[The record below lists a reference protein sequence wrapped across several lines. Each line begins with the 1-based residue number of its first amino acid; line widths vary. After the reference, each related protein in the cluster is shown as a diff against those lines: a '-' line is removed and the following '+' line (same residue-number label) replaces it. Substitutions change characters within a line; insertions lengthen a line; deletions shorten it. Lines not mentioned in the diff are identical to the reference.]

1 MALYDHATWLKN
13 AVFYEIYPQSF
24 CDTNGDGIGDIQG
37 IIKKLDYVKSLGCN
51 AIWLNPCY
59 DSPFKDAGY
68 DVRDYKKVAAR
79 YGTNEDLQQLFS
91 EAHKREMRILLDLVP
106 GHTSEE
112 HEWFKESSKAEENEF
127 SKRYIWT
134 DSAFSGY
141 SMPFIGGES
150 ERDATYILNFF
161 KCQPALNYGFAHRD
175 RAWQSSP
182 DSEEAAE
189 TRAAM
194 VDVMRFWLSL
204 GADGFRVDM
213 ADSLVKNDDNNGEGS
228 LGKDNTIRAWQE
240 MLGIVKEE
248 YPEAAFVSEWGRP
261 RQALSAGFDMDFYLS
276 WRWDGNPNGYAR
288 LLRDVDNALDNN
300 PEHDHSY
307 FSARGGGSI
316 CPFLDDYCPQYEST
330 CNQGYFSFISCNHDT
345 PRMAPRLDDRER
357 RVAFGM
363 LLTMP
368 GVPFVYY
375 GDEIGMKYRDIPTKE
390 GGYARTGTRTP
401 MQWDD
406 TKNLGFSTAAKSKLY
421 LPVEARADG
430 RTCANSRKQA
440 VESGEIPTV
449 SAQIN
454 CEDSFL
460 SWVRALIALRHN
472 RASLQAD
479 ASWRVLYAPV
489 DGRGFAYERCAKSNE
504 GESAAE
510 RSIVVMNPG
519 VSAET
524 VPFATLA
531 NLTQEAVEN
540 PLLKIGE
547 VLSDGNSL
555 KLGAQSF
562 AVFDL
567 PL

>member
-1 MALYDHATWLKN
+1 
-13 AVFYEIYPQSF
+13 
-24 CDTNGDGIGDIQG
+24 
-37 IIKKLDYVKSLGCN
+37 
-51 AIWLNPCY
+51 
-59 DSPFKDAGY
+59 
-68 DVRDYKKVAAR
+68 
-79 YGTNEDLQQLFS
+79 
-91 EAHKREMRILLDLVP
+91 
-106 GHTSEE
+106 
-112 HEWFKESSKAEENEF
+112 
-127 SKRYIWT
+127 
-134 DSAFSGY
+134 
-141 SMPFIGGES
+141 
-150 ERDATYILNFF
+150 
-161 KCQPALNYGFAHRD
+161 
-175 RAWQSSP
+175 
-182 DSEEAAE
+182 
-189 TRAAM
+189 
-194 VDVMRFWLSL
+194 
-204 GADGFRVDM
+204 
-213 ADSLVKNDDNNGEGS
+213 
-228 LGKDNTIRAWQE
+228 
-240 MLGIVKEE
+240 
-248 YPEAAFVSEWGRP
+248 
-261 RQALSAGFDMDFYLS
+261 
-276 WRWDGNPNGYAR
+276 
-288 LLRDVDNALDNN
+288 
-300 PEHDHSY
+300 
-307 FSARGGGSI
+307 
-316 CPFLDDYCPQYEST
+316 
-330 CNQGYFSFISCNHDT
+330 
-345 PRMAPRLDDRER
+345 MAPRLDDRER

-375 GDEIGMKYRDIPTKE
+375 GDEIGMKYLDIPTKE

-460 SWVRALIALRHN
+460 SWVRALIALRHS

-504 GESAAE
+504 GESSAE

-519 VSAET
+519 VNAET
-524 VPFATLA
+524 VPFEALA

-547 VLSDGNSL
+547 VSGCGNSL

-562 AVFDL
+562 AIFNL

>member
-1 MALYDHATWLKN
+1 
-13 AVFYEIYPQSF
+13 
-24 CDTNGDGIGDIQG
+24 
-37 IIKKLDYVKSLGCN
+37 
-51 AIWLNPCY
+51 
-59 DSPFKDAGY
+59 
-68 DVRDYKKVAAR
+68 
-79 YGTNEDLQQLFS
+79 
-91 EAHKREMRILLDLVP
+91 
-106 GHTSEE
+106 
-112 HEWFKESSKAEENEF
+112 
-127 SKRYIWT
+127 
-134 DSAFSGY
+134 
-141 SMPFIGGES
+141 
-150 ERDATYILNFF
+150 
-161 KCQPALNYGFAHRD
+161 
-175 RAWQSSP
+175 
-182 DSEEAAE
+182 
-189 TRAAM
+189 
-194 VDVMRFWLSL
+194 
-204 GADGFRVDM
+204 
-213 ADSLVKNDDNNGEGS
+213 
-228 LGKDNTIRAWQE
+228 
-240 MLGIVKEE
+240 
-248 YPEAAFVSEWGRP
+248 
-261 RQALSAGFDMDFYLS
+261 
-276 WRWDGNPNGYAR
+276 
-288 LLRDVDNALDNN
+288 
-300 PEHDHSY
+300 
-307 FSARGGGSI
+307 
-316 CPFLDDYCPQYEST
+316 
-330 CNQGYFSFISCNHDT
+330 
-345 PRMAPRLDDRER
+345 
-357 RVAFGM
+357 
-363 LLTMP
+363 
-368 GVPFVYY
+368 
-375 GDEIGMKYRDIPTKE
+375 
-390 GGYARTGTRTP
+390 

-472 RASLQAD
+472 RASLQAG

-524 VPFATLA
+524 VPFAALA